1 MYWDLCTGMGSRNP
15 KLREL
20 VSRTEQQPSW
30 PSRRR
35 ASLGE
40 VGGEGGAGPERGDGV
55 IREKR

>member
-1 MYWDLCTGMGSRNP
+1 MGSRNP

-40 VGGEGGAGPERGDGV
+40 VGEEGGAGPGRRIVFNVSTTDGLP
-55 IREKR
+55 